1 MLLFFPNI
9 YRVGMANMGFQT
21 IYRLANAI
29 GGVSCDRCFL
39 PEPHLI
45 PLIERGE
52 ELVSM
57 EVKASPREF
66 PVLAFSIS
74 FELDLLNV
82 IRLLHWSRVEP
93 LASLR
98 REEDP
103 LVIMGG
109 IVPSANPE
117 PFAPLADV
125 IVVGEGEE
133 VLPRVLK
140 VLKEEGIG
148 RTRRLL
154 SRLAWIPGVYVPSFY
169 NPKYDHFGRFL
180 RFEVRGDAPFP
191 VKWAYW
197 QGFSQKGNQSS
208 LVTPYGA
215 FPQAFLLE
223 VSRGCPY
230 LCKFCLS
237 AYLYR
242 PLRMVD
248 KKRLL
253 SSLDVPFSKVGFI
266 GTSLSHY
273 PYLVEVVDK
282 ALSLGKDVSFSSLRL
297 DAPLAVLKTV
307 CGQSKRG
314 TFGIEAAGE
323 ELRKAVG
330 KPLSQELLM
339 DRLLFCVEQGAQ
351 ILKLYFMIGLP
362 GEKYDDVEALSVF
375 PKGVFHQCR
384 MRGLPLPQI
393 HLSLAPF
400 VSKPHTPFQ
409 WSPMETRDVL
419 RAKIRKV
426 ESDLRRVK
434 GVVVT
439 GEGPKWSLLQGLIS
453 KGDRRVGEAL
463 VASLDMGGDWN
474 GALKTHNVSFYY
486 HIHRTRDRHEPF
498 PWEVVD
504 TGWEKEAL
512 YSRAFISKV

>member
-21 IYRLANAI
+21 IYRLANVME
-29 GGVSCDRCFL
+29 GVSCDRCFL

-45 PLIERGE
+45 PLIEKGE

-57 EVKASPREF
+57 EIKASPREF
-66 PVLAFSIS
+66 SVLAFSIS

-98 REEDP
+98 KEGDP

-133 VLPRVLK
+133 VLPTVLG
-140 VLKEEGIG
+140 VLKEEGAG
-148 RTRRLL
+148 RTPRLL
-154 SRLAWIPGVYVPSFY
+154 SLLAQIPGVYVPSLY
-169 NPKYDHFGRFL
+169 QPEYDHFGRF
-180 RFEVRGDAPFP
+180 FHFAVQGDAPFP
-191 VKWAYW
+191 VRWGYW
-197 QGFSQKGNQSS
+197 QGFPQKGNQSS

-215 FPQAFLLE
+215 FPRTFLLE

-237 AYLYR
+237 AHLYR
-242 PLRMVD
+242 PLRMVGRE
-248 KKRLL
+248 RLL
-253 SSLDVPFSKVGFI
+253 ASLDAPFSKVGFV

-273 PYLVEVVDK
+273 PHLVEVVDK
-282 ALSLGKDVSFSSLRL
+282 ALSLGKEVTFSSLRL
-297 DAPLAVLKTV
+297 DAPLPLLKAV
-307 CGQSKRG
+307 CGQSRRG
-314 TFGIEAAGE
+314 TFGVEAAGE
-323 ELRKAVG
+323 DLRGAIG
-330 KPLSQELLM
+330 KPLPQELLM
-339 DRLLFCVEQGAQ
+339 ERLLFCVEQGAQ
-351 ILKLYFMIGLP
+351 ILKLYFMVGLP
-362 GEKYDDVEALSVF
+362 GEKERDVEALSVF
-375 PKGVFHQCR
+375 PKGVLHQCR
-384 MRGLPLPQI
+384 RRGLPLPQV

-400 VSKPHTPFQ
+400 VPKPHTPFQ
-409 WSPMETRDVL
+409 WSSMEAKEVL
-419 RAKIRKV
+419 KAKIRKV
-426 ESDLRRVK
+426 ESVLRRVK

-453 KGDRRVGEAL
+453 RGDRRVGEAL
-463 VASLDMGGDWN
+463 VASLAMGGNWAK
-474 GALKTHNVSFYY
+474 ALRACNISFHY
-486 HIHRTRDRHEPF
+486 HIHRTRDRDEPF

-504 TGWEKEAL
+504 TGWDREVL
-512 YSRAFISKV
+512 YSRAFLSKT